1 MKKYIIRGGR
11 PLIGEVGISGGKNAA
26 LAVLPATLLVDGVCR
41 VDNLPGV
48 SDVTHTLKLIET
60 LGAKVR
66 MVSSTAVEI
75 DGRGAFSG
83 PTPYELV
90 RSMRA
95 SYYLV
100 GALLS
105 RFGSAEVAMPGGDDF
120 GGVRPI
126 DQHIKGFEALGAE
139 VEVKNGLI
147 HASSPGRLR
156 GRTVYLDIISVGAT
170 INIMLAA
177 VLAEGITV
185 IENAAR
191 EPHVVDL
198 ANFIN
203 MMGGS
208 VSGAG
213 TMTIKIRGVKRLSGG
228 EYTIIPDQIEAGTFM
243 AVAAATGGDVLIKG
257 VIPKHLEPITAKLCE
272 MGAVVEEFDD
282 SIRIVRKGPLRKA
295 AIKTLPYPGFPTDI
309 QSQFAALLCTAAGPS
324 TITEGIWESR
334 FRYVDELRRMGAK
347 ITVDGKAAVI
357 EGGLPLTGAP
367 VKAFDL
373 RAGAALV
380 IAGLMASG
388 TTEVTGTHHI
398 ERGYENFVE
407 KLRGLGADIQ
417 AVDEHEKLPRVLK
430 NA

>member
-1 MKKYIIRGGR
+1 MKYVIRGGT
-11 PLIGEVGISGGKNAA
+11 PLYGEVSVSGGKNAA
-26 LAVLPATLLVDGVCR
+26 LAILAATLLVDGVCR
-41 VDNLPGV
+41 IDNLPGV
-48 SDVTHTLKLIET
+48 SDVTNTLKLIEI

-66 MVSSTAVEI
+66 MVSAAAVEI
-75 DGRGAFSG
+75 NGRSAFSG

-105 RFGSAEVAMPGGDDF
+105 RFGKAEVAMPGGDDF

-139 VEVKNGLI
+139 VSVRKGLI
-147 HASSPGRLR
+147 HAASPERLQ
-156 GRTVYLDIISVGAT
+156 GKTVYLDIISVGAT

-177 VLAEGITV
+177 ALAEGTTI

-213 TMTIKIRGVKRLSGG
+213 TMTIKIRGVKRMGGG

-243 AVAAATGGDVLIKG
+243 AAAAATGGDVLIKG
-257 VIPKHLEPITAKLCE
+257 IIPKHLEPITAKLGE
-272 MGAVVEEFDD
+272 MGVQVEEFDD
-282 SIRIVRKGPLRKA
+282 SIRITRKGKLKKA

-309 QSQFAALLCTAAGPS
+309 QSQFAALLCSASGSS

-347 ITVDGKAAVI
+347 ITVDGKVAVI
-357 EGGLPLTGAP
+357 DGGGLLTGAP

-380 IAGLMASG
+380 IAGLMAAG

-398 ERGYENFVE
+398 ERGYESFVD
-407 KLRGLGADIQ
+407 KFRGIGADIT
-417 AVDEHEKLPRVLK
+417 AVDEPEPARPALK